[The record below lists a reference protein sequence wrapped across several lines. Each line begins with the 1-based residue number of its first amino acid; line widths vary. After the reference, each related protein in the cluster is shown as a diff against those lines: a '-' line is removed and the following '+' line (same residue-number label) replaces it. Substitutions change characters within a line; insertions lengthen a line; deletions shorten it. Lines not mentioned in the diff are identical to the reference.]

1 MFLFQVKVEKKQY
14 VTEEKQK
21 DAPKPLPATKT
32 NGNEGFMAPEKKN
45 ELGKKK
51 PKHETPKGRVDWV
64 QKGAV
69 TP

>member
-1 MFLFQVKVEKKQY
+1 MFLFQVKAEKKQY
-14 VTEEKQK
+14 VAEEKQK

-32 NGNEGFMAPEKKN
+32 NGNEGFMASE
-45 ELGKKK
+45 KKK

-69 TP
+69 DP